1 MEDDIMS
8 EEGVKALEIALK
20 LFGISGSPRIAAT
33 DWILKEALRYAEEK
47 WNAETRNFSVRGKK
61 LNFCLHCDHCIKEG
75 SCIHDDAMK
84 EVYSGFEWA
93 DAILIGTPV
102 YQGTLS
108 GQVKVVLDRMRAFA
122 ASNPHGLRGKVGA
135 AVADGGDRIG
145 GQELAIRAITDFYVI
160 NEMIPVGGGAFG
172 ANLGATFWSKD
183 KGAEGVKADNEGLKS
198 LYKTVDRLVRV
209 WNMMNKKGG
218 EREGGRKE
226 L

>member
-1 MEDDIMS
+1 MKPFFQK
-8 EEGVKALEIALK
+8 KALPKKHRRMLK

-33 DWILKEALRYAEEK
+33 DWIVKEALRYAEEK
-47 WNAETRNFSVRGKK
+47 WNAETWYFSVRGKK
-61 LNFCLHCDHCIKEG
+61 LNFCIHCDHCIKEG

-108 GQVKVVLDRMRAFA
+108 GQTKVVIDRMRAFA
-122 ASNPHGLRGKVGA
+122 ASNPHALHEKVGA

-145 GQELAIRAITDFYVI
+145 GQELAIRAITDFYLI
-160 NEMIPVGGGAFG
+160 NEVVPVGGGAFG

-183 KGAEGVKADNEGLKS
+183 KGADGVKEDEEGLKS
-198 LYKTVDRLVRV
+198 LYKTVDRLIEV
-209 WNMMNKKGG
+209 WFMMKGG
-218 EREGGRKE
+218 GKDTPNKR
-226 L
+226 